1 MSRFIGFSRGD
12 RLSLYR
18 IQRDTLTQYVET
30 QYPPQW
36 RKVRL
41 LGSCRS
47 TVCIYNVAT
56 REVALW
62 DPFTANG
69 HRVLPAADNRP
80 LELGLSFGVYNPDRR
95 QVSRLGLVT
104 SVYVF
109 GFDERNA
116 EYVLL
121 RVVQTESRA
130 TSNFATVSLYRERDN
145 MWRPLDPQGRR
156 YFLAEP
162 GRMGVCL
169 RDRLYWL
176 MRRGREQD
184 SAIVLVAFDI
194 STNSFVDVDLP
205 NDIDNLRR
213 MDLARLGG
221 HLCLIIY
228 GPQSLDVRIKRYNGS
243 EQPWEQLFSLNES
256 FQSVQPLAYFQ
267 DDLNRVLVELSR
279 TPGSLG
285 CYNLLTN
292 QLQLIDMPRIF
303 DEATYLLLG
312 F

>member
-1 MSRFIGFSRGD
+1 MER
-12 RLSLYR
+12 
-18 IQRDTLTQYVET
+18 
-30 QYPPQW
+30 QYPLQW
-36 RKVRL
+36 RNVRL

-47 TVCIYNVAT
+47 TVCIYNVPT

-62 DPFTANG
+62 DPFAANG
-69 HRVLPAADNRP
+69 HRLLPAADNRP
-80 LELGLSFGVYNPDRR
+80 LEWGLSFDGFNSDRQ
-95 QVSRLGLVT
+95 QVISLGLVT

-121 RVVQTESRA
+121 RVVQTASRA
-130 TSNFATVSLYRERDN
+130 TKNFATVSIYRGGGGDN
-145 MWRPLDPQGRR
+145 MWRPLDLQGRP
-156 YFLAEP
+156 YFLPEP
-162 GRMGVCL
+162 GRGVFL

-176 MRRGREQD
+176 MRRGRERD

-194 STNSFVDVDLP
+194 STNSVVDVDLP
-205 NDIDNLRR
+205 NNIDNLRR

-228 GPQSLDVRIKRYNGS
+228 GPQSLVDVRIKRYNGS
-243 EQPWEQLFSLNES
+243 EQPWEQLFSLNDHN

-279 TPGSLG
+279 DRDGVVKTLG
-285 CYNLLTN
+285 CYNLLTK
-292 QLQLIDMPRIF
+292 QLRLNAMPWSF
-303 DEATYLLLG
+303 VEATYLLLG